1 MIEDLLTEIIV
12 WWCSRKKS

>member
-1 MIEDLLTEIIV
+1 MIEDLLTEIIF

>member
-1 MIEDLLTEIIV
+1 MIEDLLTGIIF